1 MRRNVEN
8 IFVRLV
14 NSALSVKHWAAVSV
28 ATSGGG
34 GGGGV
39 KRSERVIRVNWTK
52 HHHMWPGR
60 RFWEEGWVTYQ
71 RRCHSRVLTSNL
83 LMCLPSTSNSDKP
96 HPEQSESTSCSRQQ
110 QAGAASDIIPPRWA
124 FPQQVP
130 SNLWTRPA
138 SPAET
143 LSCCCICFLIT
154 DFLRLSFI
162 SPVRS
167 ELLQSAVGLYETSR
181 KTHLDLNAAA
191 DLLLLW
197 WSWSNSQC

>member
-1 MRRNVEN
+1 M
-8 IFVRLV
+8 

-28 ATSGGG
+28 ATSGG

-83 LMCLPSTSNSDKP
+83 LMCLPSTSNSNKP

-110 QAGAASDIIPPRWA
+110 QAGAASDIIPSRWA

-130 SNLWTRPA
+130 SNST
-138 SPAET
+138 
-143 LSCCCICFLIT
+143 
-154 DFLRLSFI
+154 
-162 SPVRS
+162 
-167 ELLQSAVGLYETSR
+167 ELY
-181 KTHLDLNAAA
+181 
-191 DLLLLW
+191 LLLLQRRYRAAVFVSYLLISSVCLSLVLW
-197 WSWSNSQC
+197 GQSCFSLLWVYMKLQGKLI